1 MIPKRDRGFRVDTTQ
16 PRQGPARTRGA
27 HVAQAE
33 CRCGDRL
40 RGDWVLGAERVV
52 PLDVDTVQPELS
64 GMRDLAGGAELKKKE
79 RTVGQGTVEVAVRE
93 LGVSVRGWI
102 TVLGPLDGDEV
113 QLPVANGSDGSDGER
128 KRGIVEQDV
137 GNVPGVHPT

>member
-1 MIPKRDRGFRVDTTQ
+1 VWL
-16 PRQGPARTRGA
+16 RGA

-40 RGDWVLGAERVV
+40 RRDWVLGAEHVV

-64 GMRDLAGGAELKKKE
+64 GMRDLAGSAELKKKE
-79 RTVGQGTVEVAVRE
+79 RTVGQGTVQVAVRE

-113 QLPVANGSDGSDGER
+113 QLPVTNGSDGER
-128 KRGIVEQDV
+128 KRDIVEQDV